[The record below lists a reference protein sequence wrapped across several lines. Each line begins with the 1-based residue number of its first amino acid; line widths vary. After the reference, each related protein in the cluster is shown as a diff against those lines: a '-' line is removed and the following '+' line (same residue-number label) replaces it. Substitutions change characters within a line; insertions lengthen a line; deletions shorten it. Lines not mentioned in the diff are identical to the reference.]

1 MRDRL
6 TGTMTEALTKRLA
19 SVRLF
24 VTDVDGVLTDGSLWM
39 GAETEIKRFSV
50 RDGLGIQLLMLA
62 GIRVAWITARTSD
75 AVALRARE
83 LGPIWLQCGVQD
95 KAEALRSVAA
105 RAGVSLEAVAYMG
118 DDLNDLPAMEICGCS
133 LCPQDAS
140 PLVSHDAHYVCGHT
154 GGQGA
159 VREACEMLLE
169 ATGQLDEAVANYLGR
184 MPFPPSASFPE

>member
-1 MRDRL
+1 
-6 TGTMTEALTKRLA
+6 MTEALTKRLA

-50 RDGLGIQLLMLA
+50 RDGLGLQLLMLA

-75 AVALRARE
+75 AVAIRARE

-105 RAGVSLEAVAYMG
+105 RAGASLEAVAYMG
-118 DDLNDLPAMEICGCS
+118 DDLNDLPAMNICGCS
-133 LCPQDAS
+133 LCPQDAAS
-140 PLVSHDAHYVCGHT
+140 LVSQNAHCVCVHA

-159 VREACEMLLE
+159 VREACEMILD
-169 ATGQLDEAVANYLGR
+169 ATGRLDDAVESYLAH
-184 MPFPPSASFPE
+184 MPFPPSASFSE

>member
-75 AVALRARE
+75 AVALR
-83 LGPIWLQCGVQD
+83 P
-95 KAEALRSVAA
+95 
-105 RAGVSLEAVAYMG
+105 
-118 DDLNDLPAMEICGCS
+118 
-133 LCPQDAS
+133 
-140 PLVSHDAHYVCGHT
+140 
-154 GGQGA
+154 
-159 VREACEMLLE
+159 
-169 ATGQLDEAVANYLGR
+169 
-184 MPFPPSASFPE
+184 